1 MDTQPGPEYF
11 GRWLDLTMAN
21 RNIKGRTLAKRV
33 DVHDSAVSRWRS
45 GAGVPALPTLQLLA
59 KALGVDAVR
68 LAVTA
73 GLLDP
78 SLVGQEPLP
87 MPEPTAQRALVKE
100 QLSKIRGLLPEER
113 QALINFYDG
122 LEGQKS

>member
-33 DVHDSAVSRWRS
+33 NVHDSAVSRWRS
-45 GAGVPALPTLQLLA
+45 GTGVPALPTLQLLA

-73 GLLDP
+73 GLLDE
-78 SLVGQEPLP
+78 SLVGQSPLP

-113 QALINFYDG
+113 QALINYYDDG
-122 LEGQKS
+122 LEQRT

>member
-21 RNIKGRTLAKRV
+21 RNIRGRSLAKRV
-33 DVHDSAVSRWRS
+33 GVHDSAVSRWRS
-45 GAGVPALPTLQLLA
+45 GQGVPALPALQQVA
-59 KALGVDAVR
+59 KALGVDPIR

-73 GLLDP
+73 GLLDE
-78 SLVGQEPLP
+78 SLVGQPPLP

-100 QLSKIRGLLPEER
+100 QLSKIRGLLPEEK
-113 QALINFYDG
+113 QALINYYDG
-122 LEGQKS
+122 LEVSQ